1 MITVLLVDDQP
12 AVRAGLKMRLALE
25 PDLCVVGEA
34 GNGLEA
40 VSLAR
45 KLEPD
50 VVLMDIEMPGLD
62 GISATSTLRA
72 SSPCPAVVVLTLYDS
87 QDMRQ
92 RALEAG
98 ADAFVGKQ
106 DVCEAL
112 MGAIRDAAGNSH
124 KSETSL

>member
-1 MITVLLVDDQP
+1 MIKLLLVDDQP

-25 PDLCVVGEA
+25 PDLAVVGEA

-40 VSLAR
+40 VNLAR
-45 KLEPD
+45 SLEPD

-62 GISATSTLRA
+62 GITATSTLCA

-87 QDMRQ
+87 IEMRR

-98 ADAFVGKQ
+98 ARALVGKQ
-106 DVCEAL
+106 DVCEVL
-112 MGAIRDAAGNSH
+112 MDAIRDAAGQS
-124 KSETSL
+124 TA

>member
-40 VSLAR
+40 VSMAR

-50 VVLMDIEMPGLD
+50 VVLMDIEMPGID
-62 GISATSTLRA
+62 GIAATSTLRA
-72 SSPCPAVVVLTLYDS
+72 SSPCPAVVMLTLYDS

-92 RALEAG
+92 RALDAG
-98 ADAFVGKQ
+98 ANAFVGKQ

-112 MGAIRDAAGNSH
+112 MGAIRGAVAQPNKPATPS
-124 KSETSL
+124 